1 MKYKVFLAS
10 IFASSLANAA
20 SYDCTVTKKLDFENI
35 YQPAQMEKYK
45 FSARIH
51 DSDKPKVDRCS
62 IKPNDNK
69 VTCDSYDIDRVE
81 VDKHVGYKKFYL
93 FKSQVDIQLFPDMRF
108 VENNGRG
115 GIAFG
120 TCKLLW
126 MNTLE

>member
-1 MKYKVFLAS
+1 MKYLVSLGLLLTAG
-10 IFASSLANAA
+10 LANAV
-20 SYDCTVTKKLDFENI
+20 SYDCAVTKKLDFENV

-93 FKSQVDIQLFPDMRF
+93 FRSQYDIQLFPDMKF
-108 VENNGRG
+108 VESNGRG

-120 TCKLLW
+120 ACKLL
-126 MNTLE
+126 

>member
-93 FKSQVDIQLFPDMRF
+93 FKSQFDIQLFPDMRF

-120 TCKLLW
+120 TCKLL
-126 MNTLE
+126 

>member
-1 MKYKVFLAS
+1 MKLIAKSFIYLAFS
-10 IFASSLANAA
+10 LLTSLANGA
-20 SYDCTVTKKLDFENI
+20 SYDCTVTKKLDFENV
-35 YQPAQMEKYK
+35 YQPSQMEKYK

-93 FKSQVDIQLFPDMRF
+93 FRSQYDIQLFPDMRF

-120 TCKLLW
+120 TCKLL
-126 MNTLE
+126 

>member
-1 MKYKVFLAS
+1 MAG
-10 IFASSLANAA
+10 LANAA
-20 SYDCTVTKKLDFENI
+20 SYDCTVTKKLDFENV

-69 VTCDSYDIDRVE
+69 VTCDSCDIDSVE
-81 VDKHVGYKKFYL
+81 VDRHVGYKKFYL
-93 FKSQVDIQLFPDMRF
+93 FRSHYDIQLFPDMKL

-120 TCKLLW
+120 TCKLL
-126 MNTLE
+126 

>member
-1 MKYKVFLAS
+1 MKYRIFPAF

-20 SYDCTVTKKLDFENI
+20 SYDCTVKRKLDFENV
-35 YQPAQMEKYK
+35 YQPAQMEEYK
-45 FSARIH
+45 FSSKIH

-69 VTCDSYDIDRVE
+69 VTCNSYDIDRVE

-93 FKSQVDIQLFPDMRF
+93 FRSQYDIQLFPDMKF

-120 TCKLLW
+120 ACKLL
-126 MNTLE
+126 

>member
-1 MKYKVFLAS
+1 MKFLVFVCSLV
-10 IFASSLANAA
+10 ASSLVSAA
-20 SYDCTVTKKLDFENI
+20 SYDCAVTRKLDFENV

-93 FKSQVDIQLFPDMRF
+93 FRSQYDIQLFPDMKF

-120 TCKLLW
+120 TCKFLW